1 MNVWEAS
8 RMKRNYSGKHIREVI
23 EDNVLPKASEEKA
36 LFTLEHLIVGS
47 TLKRNGEDFKVDCA
61 LDINDEGILLVYI
74 EDMKDEDI
82 SFHHFRFSDIQGIQ
96 VKNRWSFQNITL
108 QFTDGRNYVFECMK
122 KNTTHLP
129 HQSEHLEEFI
139 DVLESKQLHDM
150 ENEIH
155 KEHVKSNRKMAFSYV
170 ATLLLFLI
178 AGMFF
183 SFTVFPNSFVAMVIV
198 IILTAIVHFIFYIF
212 SSLFLFTKKDRP
224 FIQEFNAVM
233 DEYKE
238 NEDTEQLLTHLLNIQ
253 HEPKN
258 RDSKNTF
265 YITLSTALH
274 ENNRS
279 EEGLEYLDKVQTV
292 NEKEIAII
300 KEQRKVLEGMK
311 KSDA

>member
-1 MNVWEAS
+1 
-8 RMKRNYSGKHIREVI
+8 
-23 EDNVLPKASEEKA
+23 
-36 LFTLEHLIVGS
+36 
-47 TLKRNGEDFKVDCA
+47 
-61 LDINDEGILLVYI
+61 
-74 EDMKDEDI
+74 
-82 SFHHFRFSDIQGIQ
+82 
-96 VKNRWSFQNITL
+96 
-108 QFTDGRNYVFECMK
+108 
-122 KNTTHLP
+122 
-129 HQSEHLEEFI
+129 
-139 DVLESKQLHDM
+139 KQLHDM

>member
-129 HQSEHLEEFI
+129 HQSKHLEELI
-139 DVLESKQLHDM
+139 DVLEIKKLYDI
-150 ENEIH
+150 ENDILNEQVKHINKMVFTIIH
-155 KEHVKSNRKMAFSYV
+155 
-170 ATLLLFLI
+170 TLL
-178 AGMFF
+178 
-183 SFTVFPNSFVAMVIV
+183 T
-198 IILTAIVHFIFYIF
+198 
-212 SSLFLFTKKDRP
+212 
-224 FIQEFNAVM
+224 
-233 DEYKE
+233 
-238 NEDTEQLLTHLLNIQ
+238 
-253 HEPKN
+253 
-258 RDSKNTF
+258 
-265 YITLSTALH
+265 
-274 ENNRS
+274 
-279 EEGLEYLDKVQTV
+279 
-292 NEKEIAII
+292 
-300 KEQRKVLEGMK
+300 
-311 KSDA
+311 